1 MPVISRFLGIAIA
14 ILYRDHDP
22 PHFHAIY
29 GDYEI
34 TVNIVDGTVNG
45 RFPRRA
51 SLADPPT
58 RVILLIWRIMLHV
71 TSAQVLAGHCL
82 LLQFNDGTHGVADV
96 AKDLHGPIFEELL
109 DPDKFSEAYLDPEL
123 RTVCWPNGAD
133 LAPEFL
139 KSLVLQKQPA

>member
-1 MPVISRFLGIAIA
+1 MAPIAS
-14 ILYRDHDP
+14 
-22 PHFHAIY
+22 
-29 GDYEI
+29 
-34 TVNIVDGTVNG
+34 
-45 RFPRRA
+45 RRA
-51 SLADPPT
+51 DAGLGESAPPPTSLADPPT
-58 RVILLIWRIMLHV
+58 RVILLIGRIMLHV
-71 TSAQVLAGHCL
+71 TSAQVLAGHRL

-96 AKDLHGPIFEELL
+96 AEDLHGPIFEELL